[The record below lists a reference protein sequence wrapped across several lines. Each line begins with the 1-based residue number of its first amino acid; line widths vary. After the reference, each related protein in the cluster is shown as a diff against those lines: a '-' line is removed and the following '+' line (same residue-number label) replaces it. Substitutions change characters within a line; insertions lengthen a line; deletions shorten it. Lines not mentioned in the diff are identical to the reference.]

1 MDQFVIYSS
10 MSYWIYQIKDCSI
23 LTRNENGNLITILAS
38 MGDIDILS
46 HSQNV
51 LKVTKSKSSSKF
63 NMKDLGEL
71 SNFLVI

>member
-1 MDQFVIYSS
+1 
-10 MSYWIYQIKDCSI
+10 
-23 LTRNENGNLITILAS
+23 